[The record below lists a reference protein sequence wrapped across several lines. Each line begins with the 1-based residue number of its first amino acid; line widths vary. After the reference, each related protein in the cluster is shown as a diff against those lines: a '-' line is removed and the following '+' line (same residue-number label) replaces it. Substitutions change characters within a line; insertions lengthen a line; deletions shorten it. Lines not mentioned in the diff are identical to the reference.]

1 MLRPGAMAWLRAL
14 GGWATEGD
22 WWHRRAA
29 RWQPRA
35 SSPPQKPRR
44 DLPDFHGAAGTW
56 LPGPNA
62 PPLDPLP
69 QLSASVCKRLQVSAK
84 CLHVS
89 ACVFLCCRRVL
100 YLEARFPGCLER
112 VFRAR
117 SDRSGART
125 HHDPRRPPA
134 PSGRSKCSCNIRS
147 KTAAGRH
154 TRPAAP
160 RHPVWE
166 PRADPSWRPA
176 GGRAQ
181 VGPGVGEAYRAGWNP
196 CTGGRKNR
204 IFAIPLTPITGGVDH
219 HNAAP
224 ARLRYPKGAP

>member
-1 MLRPGAMAWLRAL
+1 MLPRLVSATQKVLRRPTRPGRLARGAPKARTCLPAPLQEIRCDRGPCPGSVRWVGMAVSLAGL
-14 GGWATEGD
+14 PAGGKCL
-22 WWHRRAA
+22 
-29 RWQPRA
+29 QV
-35 SSPPQKPRR
+35 
-44 DLPDFHGAAGTW
+44 
-56 LPGPNA
+56 
-62 PPLDPLP
+62 
-69 QLSASVCKRLQVSAK
+69 SASVCK
-84 CLHVS
+84 CLRNFVLLS
-89 ACVFLCCRRVL
+89 SVFLCSPRVL
-100 YLEARFPGCLER
+100 YLGARVSGCFACD
-112 VFRAR
+112 FRALP
-117 SDRSGART
+117 DRSCARR
-125 HHDPRRPPA
+125 HRDPRRSPA

-181 VGPGVGEAYRAGWNP
+181 VGPGVGEAYRAGWNS

-204 IFAIPLTPITGGVDH
+204 NFAIPLTPITGGVDH